1 MGWAGVFGA
10 FFAHFAYSDGIK
22 PYIEAASHNE
32 ASQEAQSVWLRF
44 SWRYH
49 GMESVAELDTTIRL
63 TKIDSLQYYIELK
76 KASRTPFSA
85 VKIFSV
91 QSS

>member
-1 MGWAGVFGA
+1 
-10 FFAHFAYSDGIK
+10 
-22 PYIEAASHNE
+22 
-32 ASQEAQSVWLRF
+32 
-44 SWRYH
+44 
-49 GMESVAELDTTIRL
+49 MESVAELDTTIRL